1 MEFYGTLGG
10 LCRDRALLVRLF
22 RAGMTGARLNL
33 SHTSLSQCS
42 ALLEEHFFPAARQ
55 AGVDRPHLIIDLQGP
70 ELRLG
75 TLPIPIPHQDR
86 RRYPA
91 WPGRPPCPPGSGVQ
105 RQAGGPDLH

>member
-55 AGVDRPHLIIDLQGP
+55 AGVDFRFYAYNKDKP
-70 ELRLG
+70 LG
-75 TLPIPIPHQDR
+75 AR
-86 RRYPA
+86 CA
-91 WPGRPPCPPGSGVQ
+91 PPKM
-105 RQAGGPDLH
+105 

>member
-42 ALLEEHFFPAARQ
+42 ALLE
-55 AGVDRPHLIIDLQGP
+55 
-70 ELRLG
+70 
-75 TLPIPIPHQDR
+75 
-86 RRYPA
+86 
-91 WPGRPPCPPGSGVQ
+91 
-105 RQAGGPDLH
+105 

>member
-42 ALLEEHFFPAARQ
+42 ALLEEHFFPRH
-55 AGVDRPHLIIDLQGP
+55 DRPGW
-70 ELRLG
+70 
-75 TLPIPIPHQDR
+75 TAPISSSTCR
-86 RRYPA
+86 
-91 WPGRPPCPPGSGVQ
+91 GRSCG
-105 RQAGGPDLH
+105 

>member
-42 ALLEEHFFPAARQ
+42 ALLEEHFFPAA
-55 AGVDRPHLIIDLQGP
+55 
-70 ELRLG
+70 
-75 TLPIPIPHQDR
+75 
-86 RRYPA
+86 
-91 WPGRPPCPPGSGVQ
+91 
-105 RQAGGPDLH
+105 